1 MRGVLILVTS
11 QPAGRREL
19 MRYRTLLIIPVLIVS
34 VAVAM
39 AGAGRRESP
48 DQQVERTTAANPEVV
63 LSVCL
68 GSGSLSV
75 QVWDRNQVRV
85 RSSDGLQVEL
95 RRPVADSN
103 SEPAKELA
111 LIIGDSR
118 SKPGSSCVPFG
129 DIKLDVPPGT
139 SLRLQTRDAD
149 VNVSGVARV
158 DVVTQGGTVNIQRV
172 TRVVNVRSIGGN
184 ISVQDAKGAIRLH
197 SVGGSIDARN
207 VAPSAA
213 GDICEAGTVG
223 GDITLAQISHE
234 QVKVS
239 TVNGD
244 VSFSSSLAPGG
255 HYSFQAIGG
264 ALSMSLPAD
273 SSFRLNANLGRGG
286 EVNSD
291 FPLRSSSLAM
301 EQSDPLKRHGS
312 KLQHLDAVYGSGDAL
327 INLSSFG
334 GSIWLRKK

>member
-39 AGAGRRESP
+39 AGAGKRESP

-118 SKPGSSCVPFG
+118 SKPGSSCVPFS

-139 SLRLQTRDAD
+139 SLQLQTRDAD
-149 VNVSGVARV
+149 VNVSGVAR
-158 DVVTQGGTVNIQRV
+158 G
-172 TRVVNVRSIGGN
+172 
-184 ISVQDAKGAIRLH
+184 
-197 SVGGSIDARN
+197 
-207 VAPSAA
+207 
-213 GDICEAGTVG
+213 
-223 GDITLAQISHE
+223 
-234 QVKVS
+234 
-239 TVNGD
+239 
-244 VSFSSSLAPGG
+244 
-255 HYSFQAIGG
+255 
-264 ALSMSLPAD
+264 
-273 SSFRLNANLGRGG
+273 
-286 EVNSD
+286 
-291 FPLRSSSLAM
+291 
-301 EQSDPLKRHGS
+301 
-312 KLQHLDAVYGSGDAL
+312 
-327 INLSSFG
+327 
-334 GSIWLRKK
+334 